1 MERDIIELHR
11 RAVREFEA
19 RVDSIPGGAWS
30 RPTPCLDWDVRALVN
45 HVVGEDRWTAPL
57 LEGKTIAQVGDA
69 FDGDLLG
76 AEPRRATRAAVAEAV
91 TAFTAPGVLGRT
103 VHLSFGDASAEE
115 YAWQL
120 FADHLIHAW
129 DLAAATDGDDRL
141 DPELVDACAEW
152 FGPME
157 EMYRKAGAIGTRP
170 DLPADADAQARLLA
184 AFGRAA
190 QWATPE

>member
-11 RAVREFEA
+11 RAVREFED
-19 RVDSIPGGAWS
+19 RVESIPGDVWS

-45 HVVGEDRWTAPL
+45 HVAGEDRWTVPL
-57 LEGKTIAQVGDA
+57 LEGKTIDQVGDA
-69 FDGDLLG
+69 LDGDLVG
-76 AEPRRATRAAVAEAV
+76 AEPRHAAREAMDEAIA
-91 TAFTAPGVLGRT
+91 AFAAPGVLNRT
-103 VHLSFGDASAEE
+103 VHLSFGDAPAEE

-129 DLAAATDGDDRL
+129 DLAAATDGDNRL
-141 DPELVDACAEW
+141 DPELVDACGEW

-190 QWATPE
+190 HWATS

>member
-1 MERDIIELHR
+1 MERDIIDLHR
-11 RAVREFEA
+11 RAVGEFEV
-19 RVDSIPGGAWS
+19 RVDAIPDDAWS
-30 RPTPCLDWDVRALVN
+30 QPTPCLDWDVRALVN
-45 HVVGEDRWTAPL
+45 HVVGEDRWTVPM

-69 FDGDLLG
+69 LDGDLLG
-76 AEPRRATRAAVAEAV
+76 AAPRRAAHEAMAAAIA
-91 TAFTAPGVLGRT
+91 AFAAPGVLNRI
-103 VHLSFGDASAEE
+103 VHLSFGDAPAEE

-157 EMYRKAGAIGTRP
+157 EMYRKAGAVGTRP
-170 DLPADADAQARLLA
+170 ELPADANAQARLLA

-190 QWATPE
+190 HWATPR

>member
-1 MERDIIELHR
+1 MEHDIIELHR
-11 RAVREFEA
+11 RAVREFEG
-19 RVDSIPGGAWS
+19 RVDAIPGDAWQ

-45 HVVGEDRWTAPL
+45 HVVGEDRWTVPL

-69 FDGDLLG
+69 LDGHLLG
-76 AEPRRATRAAVAEAV
+76 AEPRRAAREAMDAAIA
-91 TAFTAPGVLGRT
+91 AFAAAGVLNRT
-103 VHLSFGDASAEE
+103 VHLSFGDAPAGE

-129 DLAAATDGDDRL
+129 DLAAAVDGDDRL
-141 DPELVDACAEW
+141 DPELVDACTEW

-170 DLPADADAQARLLA
+170 GVPADADAQARLLA
-184 AFGRAA
+184 AFGRSAH
-190 QWATPE
+190 WAIPG

>member
-11 RAVREFEA
+11 RAVREFE
-19 RVDSIPGGAWS
+19 RRIDPIPGDAWS
-30 RPTPCLDWDVRALVN
+30 RPTPCLDWDVRDLVN
-45 HVVGEDRWTAPL
+45 HVVGEDLWTVPL
-57 LEGKTIAQVGDA
+57 LAGKTIAQVGDA
-69 FDGDLLG
+69 LDGDLLG
-76 AEPRRATRAAVAEAV
+76 PEPRRAARDAMDTAIVAFAV
-91 TAFTAPGVLGRT
+91 PGVLNRT
-103 VHLSFGDASAEE
+103 VHLSFGDAPAEE

-141 DPELVDACAEW
+141 DTELVDACAEW

-157 EMYRKAGAIGTRP
+157 EMYRKAGAVGTRP

-190 QWATPE
+190 HWATPE

>member
-11 RAVREFEA
+11 RAAREFEG
-19 RVDSIPGGAWS
+19 RVDSIPGDAWS

-45 HVVGEDRWTAPL
+45 HVAGEDRWTVPL
-57 LEGKTIAQVGDA
+57 LEGKTIDQVGDA
-69 FDGDLLG
+69 LDGDLLG
-76 AEPRRATRAAVAEAV
+76 AEPRRAAGAAMDEAIA
-91 TAFTAPGVLGRT
+91 AFAAPGVLNRT
-103 VHLSFGDASAEE
+103 VHLSFGDAPAEE

-190 QWATPE
+190 HWATS